1 MRRDGAMVSPAVAV
15 AVLLL
20 STAAMSV
27 SGQAVATSC
36 TASLISTFTPCLNF
50 VTGST
55 NGGGS
60 PTQQCCRAVAGVV
73 RTAEDCAC
81 LILTGNVPF
90 SLPINRTLS
99 ISLTRICKSL
109 SVPLKCRDTA
119 VQIPA
124 AGPIA
129 FAPALPPLPPLP
141 PVSSADPPATSP
153 AAEVDAPRITQSQ
166 RPVVVPS
173 SAWTSDRALSAPAS
187 VVLLVVSS
195 VLVLIT

>member
-1 MRRDGAMVSPAVAV
+1 MVSAAVAV

-90 SLPINRTLS
+90 GLPINRTLA

-109 SVPLKCRDTA
+109 SVPLQCRDTA

-141 PVSSADPPATSP
+141 PVSSVVDPPATSP
-153 AAEVDAPRITQSQ
+153 AAEVDAPPITQSQ

-173 SAWTSDRALSAPAS
+173 SAWTSARALSVHAT
-187 VVLLVVSS
+187 VVLIVVSS

>member
-1 MRRDGAMVSPAVAV
+1 MVSAAVAV

-20 STAAMSV
+20 STAAAV
-27 SGQAVATSC
+27 SGQTVATSC

-73 RTAEDCAC
+73 RTAQDCAC

-90 SLPINRTLS
+90 GLPINRTLA

-109 SVPLKCRDTA
+109 SVPLQCRGQSGVSGLWTELQLLLRRTLILTA
-119 VQIPA
+119 
-124 AGPIA
+124 
-129 FAPALPPLPPLP
+129 
-141 PVSSADPPATSP
+141 S
-153 AAEVDAPRITQSQ
+153 E
-166 RPVVVPS
+166 
-173 SAWTSDRALSAPAS
+173 
-187 VVLLVVSS
+187 
-195 VLVLIT
+195 LIND